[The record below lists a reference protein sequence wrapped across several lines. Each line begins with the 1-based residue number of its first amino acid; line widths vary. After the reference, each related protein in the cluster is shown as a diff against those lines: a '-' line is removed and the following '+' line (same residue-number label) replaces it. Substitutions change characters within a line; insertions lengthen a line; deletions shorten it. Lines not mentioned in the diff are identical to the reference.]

1 MSNIQQNI
9 ERLIRTA
16 NCTVTDLARAAGVHR
31 RTVDR
36 LRGNSADAMFGYK
49 PTEETV
55 SAFSNLFGKSATT
68 RLKSDEIRKIAES
81 LF

>member
-9 ERLIRTA
+9 NRLIRTA
-16 NCTVTDLARAAGVHR
+16 NCTVSDVARAAGVHR

-36 LRGNSADAMFGYK
+36 LRGTSSDAMFGYK
-49 PTEETV
+49 PTEETI
-55 SAFSNLFGKSATT
+55 SAFSNLFGKPATT
-68 RLKSDEIRKIAES
+68 RLKSAEIQSIAES